1 MNTKPNT
8 NQQSQ
13 NLDIEQVKKEHP
25 EIAEALE
32 LFDIGMK
39 EYSEAF
45 RFINEPKILTTN
57 NSNELIASS

>member
-1 MNTKPNT
+1 MKPT
-8 NQQSQ
+8 TQ
-13 NLDIEQVKKEHP
+13 NKDQIQDIEKIKQEHP

-45 RFINEPKILTTN
+45 RFLNEPQILTTN
-57 NSNELIASS
+57 NSNELISFP